1 MSLQMSNT
9 SSKMIEQID
18 HLQFSIFKNDDV
30 LTHSVI
36 EITQPTL
43 GGSNSVYAPELGVI
57 EDRKECITC
66 GEDFWT
72 CPGHFGHITLHAPIP
87 HPFYRHRISKFCNIF
102 CKNKLCNR
110 LLIKVADLNIMDLK
124 KKKLE
129 KRLDEI
135 HDLCSKI
142 DECPHCEEPNGQVKY
157 CNKDTKFFITYGNKE
172 TKFPFTYKEIDVLF
186 NNIREKDLK
195 IIGFKN
201 TYHPKD
207 MLIKHFPVSPPSIR
221 PYVSFNGSIAHD
233 DITYKYI
240 EIVKT
245 NNKLKD
251 MKNEKKEMD
260 LVESLDFHISTIM
273 DNTKKKVRDNNK
285 RIIKCINSRISGKK
299 GHIRKN
305 ICGKR
310 CDFNARTVIG
320 PEVNCK
326 VDEMIVPIQVAD
338 KLTVPITVNKLNMNY
353 CKQLIEEGRVNVI
366 KSMRTIAG
374 KEKEIVF
381 NMKYAAFEVKGTE
394 IMENDK
400 VLRTKDGKAQIY
412 DVDKCITAK
421 GKFEL
426 MEGDKIWR
434 NKQWIDVVMP
444 KKRQFNLKEG
454 DIVERKLQNGD
465 WVLLNRQ
472 PSLRADSMRAKKI
485 RILPGKTF
493 RFNLASTEA
502 FNADPNYII
511 YRMVGNR
518 RIEKIVIS

>member
-1 MSLQMSNT
+1 MSLVASK
-9 SSKMIEQID
+9 SSQSIPQRKDNHLKDMPEKLVEQID
-18 HLQFSIFKNDDV
+18 HLQFTIFKNDDV
-30 LTHSVI
+30 LNYSVC
-36 EITQPTL
+36 EITQPNL
-43 GGSNSVYAPELGVI
+43 GGPNSVYAPELGVV

-66 GEDFWT
+66 GQDFWT
-72 CPGHFGHITLHAPIP
+72 CPGHFGHITLHSPIP
-87 HPFYRHRISKFCNIF
+87 HPFYRNRISKFCNIF

-110 LLIKVADLNIMDLK
+110 LLIKTADLNILDLK

-157 CNKDTKFFITYGNKE
+157 CGKDAKFFITYGNKE
-172 TKFPFTYKEIDVLF
+172 TKFPFTYKEIQVLF
-186 NNIREKDLK
+186 DNIREKDLK

-201 TYHPKD
+201 AYHPKD
-207 MLIKHFPVSPPSIR
+207 MLIKHFPVAPPCIR

-245 NNKLKD
+245 NNKLKE

-260 LVESLDFHISTIM
+260 LIESLDFHISTIM

-285 RIIKCINSRISGKK
+285 RIIKCINSRMSGKK

-326 VDEMIVPIQVAD
+326 VDEIVVPIQVAD
-338 KLTVPITVNKLNMNY
+338 KLTIPITVNQLNMQH
-353 CKQLIEEGRVNVI
+353 CKKLIAEGKVNFI
-366 KSMRTIAG
+366 KSVRSVGGAA
-374 KEKEIVF
+374 EKEIVF
-381 NMKYAAFEVKGTE
+381 NMKYAAFEVKGTD

-400 VLRTKDGKAQIY
+400 VLRMEDGQGRLL
-412 DVDKCITAK
+412 DVDKIMMSK

-426 MEGDKIWR
+426 KEGDKIWR
-434 NKQWIDVVMP
+434 NKQWIDVIMP

-454 DIVERKLQNGD
+454 DVVERKLQNGD

-472 PSLRADSMRAKKI
+472 PSLRADSMRAKRV

-502 FNADPNYII
+502 FNADKNF
-511 YRMVGNR
+511 
-518 RIEKIVIS
+518 